1 MEITSKNND
10 KVKQWVR
17 YQEKKYRELDQMF
30 LVEGTHLI
38 EEAKKAG
45 LIECIIV
52 KKGFDHP
59 YHEYPIYEVNDEIM
73 KKISSSVS
81 GSDIIAQVHFPIN
94 IKKLGHRI
102 ILLDDVQDPGNVG
115 TMIRSAL
122 SFGFDQVILSL
133 ASADVYNEKVVRST
147 QGAIFHLSVLRQDLT
162 KIIPLIKE
170 EKILVY
176 ATDLKASKGLS
187 TIEKSN
193 KVALVFGNEGNGIHP
208 ELLNIC
214 DQNII
219 IEMNQF
225 ESLNVAVAAGI
236 CMYHFR
242 KLTI

>member
-30 LVEGTHLI
+30 LVEGLHLI
-38 EEAKKAG
+38 EEAHKAG
-45 LIECIIV
+45 LIECLIM
-52 KKGFDHP
+52 KKGFASP
-59 YHEYPIYEVNDEIM
+59 YKEYSIYEVNDEIM
-73 KKISSSVS
+73 KKISCSVS
-81 GSDIIAQVHFPIN
+81 GSDIIAQVHFPQN
-94 IKKLGHRI
+94 NKQLGNRI

-133 ASADVYNEKVVRST
+133 GCADVYNEKVVRST
-147 QGAIFHLSVLRQDLT
+147 QGAIFHLSILRQDLT
-162 KIIPLIKE
+162 RIIPLIKA
-170 EKILVY
+170 EKTPVY

-193 KVALVFGNEGNGIHP
+193 KVALVFGNEGNGIHR
-208 ELLNIC
+208 ELLNLC

-242 KLTI
+242 KD